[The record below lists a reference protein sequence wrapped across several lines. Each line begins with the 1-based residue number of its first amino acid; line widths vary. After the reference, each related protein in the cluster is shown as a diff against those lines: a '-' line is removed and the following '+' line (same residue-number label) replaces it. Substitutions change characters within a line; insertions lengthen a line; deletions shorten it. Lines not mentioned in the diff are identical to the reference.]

1 MILKDR
7 TDKESSIYHSG
18 ESSEEEQK
26 EFMEKIYPVNLDDY
40 NENKWRNL
48 VRDTADR
55 FLSSYDSDW

>member
-1 MILKDR
+1 MIIRDK
-7 TDKESSIYHSG
+7 TDKNVGIYRSG

-26 EFMEKIYPVNLDDY
+26 EFMEKIYLVNLDDY

-48 VRDTADR
+48 VRYTADR